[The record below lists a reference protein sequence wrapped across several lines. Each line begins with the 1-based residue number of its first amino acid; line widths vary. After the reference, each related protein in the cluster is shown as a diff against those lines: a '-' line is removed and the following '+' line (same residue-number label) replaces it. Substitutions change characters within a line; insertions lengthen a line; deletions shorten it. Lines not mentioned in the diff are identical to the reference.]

1 MEIYMSNGEL
11 NQEQVYQIARGG
23 IKKLIERNNNA
34 NGKDPQTLSML
45 LEQISK
51 TPLYVAV
58 QKGCDVKNAKSI
70 NFITLTIGGQ
80 VFIPVFTGPE
90 DFGKLKD
97 SCDFV
102 CMHPMDYFQVLISKD
117 RYAVINP
124 FGSYFL
130 MWSEL
135 IREHMLPYMQECEEF
150 KKKNEGQLPQ

>member
-1 MEIYMSNGEL
+1 MSKGEL
-11 NQEQVYQIARGG
+11 SQEQVDQISRNG
-23 IKKLIERNNNA
+23 IKKLIERNNKA
-34 NGKDPQTLSML
+34 NGKDAQTLSML

-58 QKGCDVKNAKSI
+58 QKGRDVKSAGTV

-80 VFIPVFTGPE
+80 VFIPVFTGSE

-102 CMHPMDYFQVLISKD
+102 CMHPMDYFQVLISKN

-130 MWSEL
+130 MWPEL
-135 IREHMLPYMQECEEF
+135 IREHMLPYMKECEEF
-150 KKKNEGQLPQ
+150 KKQNEGRIPQ